1 VLCQNISSLYG
12 NIGDSRKTIFATP
25 GSDSI
30 PKLDTICLPVAN
42 AKKVYGDA
50 LKYRYTDSLL
60 KLCEAQL
67 AEKRLQ
73 LQLMEDKE
81 GEVANNHRREIA
93 NLEGQIGT
101 LKEQVNGFERMW
113 RKERRQRRLSQAG
126 GVLAVAAA
134 IYLSTK

>member
-1 VLCQNISSLYG
+1 MRLNKYLLLSAIWIGSSCVLHSQVI
-12 NIGDSRKTIFATP
+12 
-25 GSDSI
+25 
-30 PKLDTICLPVAN
+30 DTICIPVQN

-60 KLCEAQL
+60 KICEAQL
-67 AEKRLQ
+67 AEKKLQ
-73 LQLMEDKE
+73 VQLLGDKE

-101 LKEQVNGFERMW
+101 LKEQVKGFERMYK
-113 RKERRQRRLSQAG
+113 RERRNRRLSQAG
-126 GVLAVAAA
+126 GFLAVAAA

>member
-1 VLCQNISSLYG
+1 MRLSKCLLLSVIW
-12 NIGDSRKTIFATP
+12 IGSNLELRSQVI
-25 GSDSI
+25 
-30 PKLDTICLPVAN
+30 DTICIPVAS

-60 KLCEAQL
+60 KINEAQL
-67 AEKRLQ
+67 AEKKLQ

-81 GEVANNHRREIA
+81 SEVANNHRREIA

-101 LKEQVNGFERMW
+101 LKEQVKGFERMW
-113 RKERRQRRLSQAG
+113 RRERRNRRLSQAG
-126 GVLAVAAA
+126 GILATAAA